1 MIIQKDQAEL
11 LCSFVEASRN
21 TPDKEV
27 FMASHPCMG
36 ETLGG
41 VMHRGLPDRRVSVY
55 IGDIEEMVDLGL
67 LAVRY
72 YGEHQLNFDVST
84 LGFQV
89 YEEIR
94 LDSDKPAEAVEN
106 EMASYIQSREFQARY
121 PAAYEKWL
129 DAEKVLWAKQTSS
142 RSTEIGHLCRE
153 AMQEF
158 ATGLVQKFGVEA
170 ADANKAHVVARVR
183 AVIEAVKAP
192 LGQTVFSFLDGL
204 LQYWGCVQDLVQRQ
218 EHGAAREHDDVLW
231 EDARRVVFQTLVTMH
246 EVDRTLTLLRR

>member
-72 YGEHQLNFDVST
+72 YGEHQLKPLSRIPLVSPHPCT
-84 LGFQV
+84 CTN
-89 YEEIR
+89 R
-94 LDSDKPAEAVEN
+94 LLVC
-106 EMASYIQSREFQARY
+106 
-121 PAAYEKWL
+121 
-129 DAEKVLWAKQTSS
+129 
-142 RSTEIGHLCRE
+142 LC
-153 AMQEF
+153 
-158 ATGLVQKFGVEA
+158 K
-170 ADANKAHVVARVR
+170 D
-183 AVIEAVKAP
+183 
-192 LGQTVFSFLDGL
+192 
-204 LQYWGCVQDLVQRQ
+204 CV
-218 EHGAAREHDDVLW
+218 
-231 EDARRVVFQTLVTMH
+231 
-246 EVDRTLTLLRR
+246 